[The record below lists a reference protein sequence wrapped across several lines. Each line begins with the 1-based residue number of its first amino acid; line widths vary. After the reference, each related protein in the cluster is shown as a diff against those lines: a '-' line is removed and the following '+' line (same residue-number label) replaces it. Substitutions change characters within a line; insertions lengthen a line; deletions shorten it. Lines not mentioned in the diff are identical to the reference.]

1 MKKWSLF
8 LALYFCVCLLASCA
22 AGGSPV
28 SGGTPS
34 NEQQTGGESAQPVSV
49 TAVCR
54 VVSNDGSLLLA
65 GTDGDP
71 NIYILTLED
80 AANPAAGTLV
90 EVTYDGTILET
101 WPAQL
106 GGVTAVK
113 TAEDGFDDRCALY
126 LQVLE
131 DLWEVD
137 SGLNGELTYIGVDLS
152 ETSLS
157 ESERSAVAWAFAGR
171 HGGELVT
178 GTWEELADQGY
189 IDRENLYWEDGIL
202 FTITEKEEP
211 VYFMPE
217 GRHLRRGEVALRPG
231 GLLLLRLHLRPVRQR
246 PLGRIQCGQRGHF
259 VRQAQRGGCQNL
271 SFPLVKSAGM
281 EYNTSLL
288 CDDPT
293 KNKKTG
299 EFQ

>member
-8 LALYFCVCLLASCA
+8 LALYFCVRLLASCA

-217 GRHLRRGEVALRPG
+217 GMAAVTFDAEKWRS
-231 GLLLLRLHLRPVRQR
+231 GLGAYFFCDCTSVQSAD
-246 PLGRIQCGQRGHF
+246 GHWDGYS
-259 VRQAQRGGCQNL
+259 VGSEAI
-271 SFPLVKSAGM
+271 S
-281 EYNTSLL
+281 
-288 CDDPT
+288 
-293 KNKKTG
+293 
-299 EFQ
+299 

>member
-8 LALYFCVCLLASCA
+8 LTVYFCICLLAACGV
-22 AGGSPV
+22 AGSGGVQP
-28 SGGTPS
+28 GGTPS
-34 NEQQTGGESAQPVSV
+34 NEEQASGETTQPAAV
-49 TAVCR
+49 TTVCR

-65 GTDGDP
+65 GPDGDP

-80 AANPAAGTLV
+80 AATPAAGTLV

-101 WPAQL
+101 WPAQR

-217 GRHLRRGEVALRPG
+217 GMAAVTFDAEKWRS
-231 GLLLLRLHLRPVRQR
+231 GLGAYFFCDCTSVQSAD
-246 PLGRIQCGQRGHF
+246 GHWDGYS
-259 VRQAQRGGCQNL
+259 VGSEAI
-271 SFPLVKSAGM
+271 S
-281 EYNTSLL
+281 
-288 CDDPT
+288 
-293 KNKKTG
+293 
-299 EFQ
+299 

>member
-8 LALYFCVCLLASCA
+8 LALYFCVCLLASCT

-28 SGGTPS
+28 AGGTPS

-65 GTDGDP
+65 GTGGDP

-217 GRHLRRGEVALRPG
+217 GMAAVTFDAEKWRS
-231 GLLLLRLHLRPVRQR
+231 GLGAYFFCDCTSVQSAD
-246 PLGRIQCGQRGHF
+246 GHWDGYS
-259 VRQAQRGGCQNL
+259 VGSEAI
-271 SFPLVKSAGM
+271 S
-281 EYNTSLL
+281 
-288 CDDPT
+288 
-293 KNKKTG
+293 
-299 EFQ
+299 

>member
-1 MKKWSLF
+1 MKKWPLF
-8 LALYFCVCLLASCA
+8 LAIYFCVCLLAACGA
-22 AGGSPV
+22 AGSGAPV

-34 NEQQTGGESAQPVSV
+34 GEEQASGESSQPASV

-65 GTDGDP
+65 GMDGDS
-71 NIYILTLED
+71 NIYILPPED
-80 AANPAAGTLV
+80 EANLAAGALV
-90 EVTYDGTILET
+90 QVTYDGTVLET

-189 IDRENLYWEDGIL
+189 IDRESLYWEDGIL

-217 GRHLRRGEVALRPG
+217 GMAAVTFDAEKWRS
-231 GLLLLRLHLRPVRQR
+231 GLGAYFFCDCTSVQSAD
-246 PLGRIQCGQRGHF
+246 GHWDGYS
-259 VRQAQRGGCQNL
+259 VGSEAI
-271 SFPLVKSAGM
+271 S
-281 EYNTSLL
+281 
-288 CDDPT
+288 
-293 KNKKTG
+293 
-299 EFQ
+299 

>member
-217 GRHLRRGEVALRPG
+217 GMAAVTFDAEKWRSGLGAYFFCDCTSVQSADGHWDGYSVGSEAL
-231 GLLLLRLHLRPVRQR
+231 
-246 PLGRIQCGQRGHF
+246 
-259 VRQAQRGGCQNL
+259 
-271 SFPLVKSAGM
+271 S
-281 EYNTSLL
+281 
-288 CDDPT
+288 
-293 KNKKTG
+293 
-299 EFQ
+299 

>member
-1 MKKWSLF
+1 M
-8 LALYFCVCLLASCA
+8 
-22 AGGSPV
+22 
-28 SGGTPS
+28 
-34 NEQQTGGESAQPVSV
+34 
-49 TAVCR
+49 
-54 VVSNDGSLLLA
+54 
-65 GTDGDP
+65 
-71 NIYILTLED
+71 ED
-80 AANPAAGTLV
+80 ASGFAPGALV
-90 EVTYDGTILET
+90 EVAYDGSVLET
-101 WPAQL
+101 WPAQFS
-106 GGVTAVK
+106 GVPAVEV
-113 TAEDGFDDRCALY
+113 ARGGFDDRCALY

-217 GRHLRRGEVALRPG
+217 GMAAVTFDAEKWRS
-231 GLLLLRLHLRPVRQR
+231 GLGAYFFCDCTSVQSAD
-246 PLGRIQCGQRGHF
+246 GHWDGYS
-259 VRQAQRGGCQNL
+259 VGSEAI
-271 SFPLVKSAGM
+271 S
-281 EYNTSLL
+281 
-288 CDDPT
+288 
-293 KNKKTG
+293 
-299 EFQ
+299 

>member
-22 AGGSPV
+22 AGDSPV

-34 NEQQTGGESAQPVSV
+34 HEQQTGGESAQPVSV

-217 GRHLRRGEVALRPG
+217 GMAAVTFDAEKWRS
-231 GLLLLRLHLRPVRQR
+231 GLGAYFFCDCTSVQSAD
-246 PLGRIQCGQRGHF
+246 GHWDGYS
-259 VRQAQRGGCQNL
+259 VGSEAI
-271 SFPLVKSAGM
+271 S
-281 EYNTSLL
+281 
-288 CDDPT
+288 
-293 KNKKTG
+293 
-299 EFQ
+299 